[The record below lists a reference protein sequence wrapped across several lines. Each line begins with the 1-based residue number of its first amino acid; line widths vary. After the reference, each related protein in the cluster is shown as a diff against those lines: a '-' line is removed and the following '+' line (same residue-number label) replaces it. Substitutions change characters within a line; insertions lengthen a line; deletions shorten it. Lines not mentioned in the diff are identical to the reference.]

1 MSDSTQ
7 SAPGLA
13 QDDAGSTNLLS
24 GVPRRVLKTL
34 LLPMLPLL
42 SLQRN
47 TLPIIRAGLQ
57 RDKDD
62 YIKTIDKFALLE
74 IHALMMLLDPSRK
87 LRGRLGENLEQD
99 LAAELSKIL
108 DRLATG
114 LINVVEVQEII
125 LSRLIDVLKEARNE
139 KRGNTGGAVIPRPPD
154 VVTDSQSEKN
164 GAAIEVILSRVA
176 DILNEVKKGTN
187 GNTLEAII
195 SRLADGLKS
204 MNNASR
210 TGTAEASISRLVET
224 LRGKIILSRL
234 MEGLKQA
241 KNGKQGDT
249 EKA

>member
-1 MSDSTQ
+1 VYSTGGTGYPEPKSGRCCNGKRPRSAYVATASRSIGEARRGGDRDLASRDCLDVKRRAGPHRASAPPPGGGWLERRARTK

-87 LRGRLGENLEQD
+87 LRG
-99 LAAELSKIL
+99 
-108 DRLATG
+108 
-114 LINVVEVQEII
+114 
-125 LSRLIDVLKEARNE
+125 
-139 KRGNTGGAVIPRPPD
+139 
-154 VVTDSQSEKN
+154 
-164 GAAIEVILSRVA
+164 
-176 DILNEVKKGTN
+176 
-187 GNTLEAII
+187 
-195 SRLADGLKS
+195 
-204 MNNASR
+204 
-210 TGTAEASISRLVET
+210 
-224 LRGKIILSRL
+224 
-234 MEGLKQA
+234 
-241 KNGKQGDT
+241 
-249 EKA
+249 

>member
-114 LINVVEVQEII
+114 LINVVEVQ
-125 LSRLIDVLKEARNE
+125 
-139 KRGNTGGAVIPRPPD
+139 
-154 VVTDSQSEKN
+154 
-164 GAAIEVILSRVA
+164 VILSRVA